1 MLLLKGRPALLAM
14 TAALA
19 TSACGGNGAAVTPNG
34 SGGVPQFGAPAVAF
48 RPADNTSILKKLTK
62 HAVIGSTVD
71 PKNGDTGPR
80 AISVAKS
87 KFGFKEGQLLVCN
100 YADSSGK
107 PGKGTTMEV
116 FDPKPNS
123 KPVQWAQSSD
133 IAGCVGDAMT
143 TLGNQVFGAGQT
155 SGKLAAFDQNGKFKK
170 TYGSPLVMPLS
181 NADAFFTNFYQPEFI
196 YTSDAKTGAIVSLST
211 GNYGTGKLLE
221 VAKGFEVNKSNGW
234 GILGPSGMAYD
245 KNADALYIVDGA
257 NNTLVAFNHASNLLE
272 KDEII
277 VKPGGKTFKCAHP
290 KTTCATLVYSGK
302 PLDAPFAATL
312 LPNGNL
318 IVANTKGGNTLV
330 ELTPGGKVLATKV
343 VDQSKTAGVYAL
355 LATGTSDSNTALF
368 FTDTNKNDLEELTQ

>member
-1 MLLLKGRPALLAM
+1 MLLLKVRPAVLAM

-19 TSACGGNGAAVTPNG
+19 TSACGGNGAAVTPSAPG
-34 SGGVPQFGAPAVAF
+34 IAQFGAPEAAF
-48 RPADNTSILKKLTK
+48 RPDDNTSILKKLTK

-80 AISVAKS
+80 AISEAKS
-87 KFGFKEGQLLVCN
+87 AFGFKKGQLLVCN
-100 YADSSGK
+100 YADSSGRA
-107 PGKGTTMEV
+107 GNGTTMEL

-143 TLGNQVFGAGQT
+143 TLGNQVYGAGQS
-155 SGKLAAFDQNGKFKK
+155 SGELAWFDQNGKFKK
-170 TYGSPLVMPLS
+170 TYGSPIVMPLN
-181 NADAFFTNFYQPEFI
+181 NADAFKTNFYQPEFI
-196 YTSDAKTGAIVSLST
+196 YTSDGKTGAIVSLST
-211 GNYGTGKLLE
+211 GHYGNGALVE
-221 VAKGFEVNKSNGW
+221 VAKGFEVNKGKGW

-245 KNADALYIVDGA
+245 KNVDTLYIVDGA
-257 NNTLVAFNHASNLLE
+257 NNTLVAFDHASSLLE

-277 VKPGGKTFKCAHP
+277 VEPGGKTFKCAHP
-290 KTTCATLVYSGK
+290 KTTCAKLVYSGK
-302 PLDAPFAATL
+302 PLNAPFAATL

-330 ELTPGGKVLATKV
+330 ELTPAGKVLATKV
-343 VDQSKTAGVYAL
+343 VDQSKKAGVYAL
-355 LATGTSDSNTALF
+355 LATGTKDSNTALF